1 MFYPKKKTQELCQS
15 VAAERTN

>member
-1 MFYPKKKTQELCQS
+1 MFYPKNPQELCQS